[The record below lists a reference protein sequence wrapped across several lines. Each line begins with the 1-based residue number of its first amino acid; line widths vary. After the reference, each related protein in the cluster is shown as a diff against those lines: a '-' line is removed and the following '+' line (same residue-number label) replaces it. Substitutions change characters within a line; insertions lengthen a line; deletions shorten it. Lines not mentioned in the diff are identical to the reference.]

1 MYSWMPKKWHW
12 YGVDSNQLGVGPEIY
27 DTIFLKSGLGYT
39 PVWLEDTTIGGKGD
53 TAYWTLAHPSLLG
66 LQREALLDGLI
77 HLTRTVQAPY
87 WTSVDRDEYFTY
99 YRRIPTGDKELITWL
114 DEGLRHAASVED
126 LLKINP
132 GLSSIKTVIYNQ
144 AGDVI
149 KDAPWLEIRAT
160 NALDYW
166 ILKAKE
172 FFRKEHRGIP
182 DIVFSM
188 EKRAFRLP
196 TLTHPSTIY
205 ELGAG
210 LDEQDYVIIRYKTA
224 LGKKYVTGAVNT
236 NTATSAN
243 IKDSCILKKA
253 TAIDLIMDY
262 LGTGCFVPGCFV
274 PSFFSLERFS
284 PEKYRWVV
292 LVEHKVS
299 SGLTNKSFLCRRP
312 GNSPQKARVAKDI
325 SSAYHY
331 AAKQAAEK
339 DVETILKTMPDVI
352 VAAEVVEDTEYTEKL
367 KKEGFI

>member
-12 YGVDSNQLGVGPEIY
+12 YGFDSSQLGVGPEIY

-39 PVWLEDTTIGGKGD
+39 PVWLEDKKTIGGKGD

-66 LQREALLDGLI
+66 LQREALLDGII
-77 HLTRTVQAPY
+77 HLTRAIQAPY
-87 WTSVDRDEYFTY
+87 WTSVDHDEYFNY
-99 YRRIPTGDKELITWL
+99 YRRIPTGDKELIAWL

-132 GLSSIKTVIYNQ
+132 GLSSIKAVIYNQ
-144 AGDVI
+144 SGDVI

-160 NALDYW
+160 NALDSW
-166 ILKAKE
+166 ILKARE

-182 DIVFSM
+182 DIIFSV

-196 TLTHPSTIY
+196 MLTHPCDIY

-210 LDEQDYVIIRYKTA
+210 LDKQDYVIIHYKT
-224 LGKKYVTGAVNT
+224 LSGKRYVTGAAEPYA
-236 NTATSAN
+236 ATSAN
-243 IKDSCILKKA
+243 IEKSCILKKA
-253 TAIDLIMDY
+253 NAIDMIMNY
-262 LGTGCFVPGCFV
+262 LGTGCFE
-274 PSFFSLERFS
+274 PSLFSLELFS
-284 PEKYRWVV
+284 PDKNRWVV

>member
-12 YGVDSNQLGVGPEIY
+12 YGFDSSQLGVGPEIY

-39 PVWLEDTTIGGKGD
+39 PVWLEDKKTIGGKGD
-53 TAYWTLAHPSLLG
+53 TAYWTLSHPSLLG
-66 LQREALLDGLI
+66 LQREALLDGII
-77 HLTRTVQAPY
+77 HLTRAIQAPY
-87 WTSVDRDEYFTY
+87 WTRVDHDEYFNCT
-99 YRRIPTGDKELITWL
+99 RRIPTGDKELIAWL

-132 GLSSIKTVIYNQ
+132 TLSSIKTVIYNQ

-188 EKRAFRLP
+188 EKQAFRLP

-224 LGKKYVTGAVNT
+224 LGKRYVTGAVNT

-262 LGTGCFVPGCFV
+262 LGTGKIV

-292 LVEHKVS
+292 LVEFKVS
-299 SGLTNKSFLCRRP
+299 GGYANKSFLGRRP
-312 GNSPQKARVAKDI
+312 GNSPQKVTVTEKI

-352 VAAEVVEDTEYTEKL
+352 VAAEVVEDQEYTEKL